1 MISRRLENYLK
12 AYRKKT
18 GLTQR
23 EVSFLLGWKA
33 GDQLSRF
40 ERCHHHPP
48 LRTALALEAIF
59 GVPVAE
65 LFAGVRQSV
74 DQDIE
79 SRIGRLVANLQKEVG
94 QGRQMRLTEK
104 KLAWLSTNHGRAFSS
119 KA

>member
-18 GLTQR
+18 SLTQR

-40 ERCHHHPP
+40 ERCHHQPP
-48 LRTALALEAIF
+48 LRTALALEAIY

-74 DQDIE
+74 DRDVEARIE
-79 SRIGRLVANLQKEVG
+79 RLVANIQKEVG
-94 QGRQMRLTEK
+94 QGKQIPLTEK
-104 KLAWLSTNHGRAFSS
+104 KLAWLSNIYGRAFSS